1 MGSCLILALE
11 SSCDETAGA
20 LLRDG
25 KEVVGEFVASQIDLH
40 RQFGGVVPEVA
51 CRAHMEC
58 ILPGVKKMLED
69 ANVNPDEIT
78 AIAVTNR
85 PGMIGALLIGL
96 TAAKCL
102 AYAWNKPLIGV
113 NHIQGHIA
121 AAKFAHP
128 EMEFPFVALVVSGGH
143 TNIYYIPETGVYQ
156 QMGATLDDAA
166 GEAFDKAAKLLDLGF
181 PGGPVID
188 RAARK
193 GNKDAYPWRDA
204 CLPRKNPYDFSFS
217 GLKTAVLYEA
227 RGQRAGRKGP
237 LLLNDQEVND
247 AAASFQNAVVR
258 ALVNRTV
265 KVAKEKRVKWIAL
278 GGGVS
283 ANSMLREQMVEAA
296 QKIRCRVA
304 VPPMDL
310 CTDNAVMI
318 AVRAQELYD
327 AGEFADLELD
337 AAARVKVDV

>member
-1 MGSCLILALE
+1 MKRSLILALE

-20 LLRDG
+20 LLKDG
-25 KEVVGEFVASQIDLH
+25 KEVLGQFVASQIDLH

-58 ILPGVKKMLED
+58 ILPGVQKLLAD
-69 ANVNPDEIT
+69 SGVTPDDIS
-78 AIAVTNR
+78 AVAVTNR
-85 PGMIGALLIGL
+85 PGMVGALLIGV
-96 TAAKCL
+96 TAAKSL
-102 AYAWNKPLIGV
+102 AYAWEKPLIGV

-121 AAKFAHP
+121 AAKFAEP
-128 EMEFPFVALVVSGGH
+128 ELEYPFVALVVSGGH
-143 TNIYYIPETGVYQ
+143 TNIYYIPECGVYEQ
-156 QMGATLDDAA
+156 ISSTLDDAA

-188 RAARK
+188 RAARG

-204 CLPRKNPYDFSFS
+204 CLPRNNPYDFSFS
-217 GLKTAVLYEA
+217 GLKTAVLYVA

-237 LLLNDQEVND
+237 LLLSEQEVKD

-265 KVAKEKRVKWIAL
+265 KVAREKGVRWIAV

-283 ANSMLREQMVEAA
+283 ANSSLREEMTRAA
-296 QKIRCRVA
+296 AKFRCRVA
-304 VPPMDL
+304 VPPLNL

-318 AVRAQELYD
+318 AVRAEELYQ

-337 AAARVKVDV
+337 AVARVKAEG

>member
-1 MGSCLILALE
+1 MESSLILALE

-20 LLRDG
+20 LVRNG
-25 KEVVGEFVASQIDLH
+25 REVVGEFVASQIDLH
-40 RQFGGVVPEVA
+40 RQYGGVVPEVA

-58 ILPGVKKMLED
+58 ILPGIKNLLDVSGVSPEELS
-69 ANVNPDEIT
+69 

-85 PGMIGALLIGL
+85 PGMIGALLIGV

-121 AAKFAHP
+121 AAKFAEP
-128 EMEFPFVALVVSGGH
+128 ELEYPFVALVVSGGH
-143 TNIYYIPETGVYQ
+143 TNIYYIPECGVYRRV
-156 QMGATLDDAA
+156 GSTLDDAA

-188 RAARK
+188 KAAK
-193 GNKDAYPWRDA
+193 GGDKHAYPWRDA
-204 CLPRKNPYDFSFS
+204 CLPRNNPYDFSFS
-217 GLKTAVLYEA
+217 GLKTAVLYAA

-237 LLLNDQEVND
+237 LLLDAQGVKD
-247 AAASFQNAVVR
+247 AAASFQYAVVR
-258 ALVNRTV
+258 ALVKRTV
-265 KVAKEKRVKWIAL
+265 KVAKEKGVGWIAI

-283 ANSMLREQMVEAA
+283 ANSALREEMSKAGA
-296 QKIRCRVA
+296 KIGCRVA
-304 VPPMDL
+304 VPPFNL

-318 AVRAQELYD
+318 GVRAEELYRE
-327 AGEFADLELD
+327 GCFADMELD
-337 AAARVKVDV
+337 ALARVQAEG